1 MTGGFE
7 RFLQP
12 LNVGNFADQHSPVG
26 GCTQMNSEG
35 P

>member
-12 LNVGNFADQHSPVG
+12 PNVGNFGDQHSPVG

>member
-1 MTGGFE
+1 MTGSFE
-7 RFLQP
+7 RFFQP

-26 GCTQMNSEG
+26 GCTQINSEG

>member
-12 LNVGNFADQHSPVG
+12 LNVGNFTDQHSSVG
-26 GCTQMNSEG
+26 GCTQINGEG